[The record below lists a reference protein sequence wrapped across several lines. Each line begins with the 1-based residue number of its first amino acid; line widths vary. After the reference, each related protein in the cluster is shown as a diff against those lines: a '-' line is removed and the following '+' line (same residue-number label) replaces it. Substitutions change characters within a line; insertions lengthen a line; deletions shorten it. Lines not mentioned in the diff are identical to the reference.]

1 MTDTNC
7 IVVLVACPLGDAA
20 DALAKAIVESRLAAC
35 VNRLPGVRSTYR
47 WQGKVTCDEEALLM
61 VKSTREAFPALAAFV
76 ANHHPYDVPEIV
88 ALPVVAGHAPYLDWV
103 ESNVDVSHA
112 ALTRS

>member
-7 IVVLVACPLGDAA
+7 LVVLVACPAGDAA
-20 DALAKAIVESRLAAC
+20 DTLARSIVESGLAAC

-47 WQGKVTCDEEALLM
+47 WRGEVTCDEEALLM
-61 VKSTREAFPALAAFV
+61 AKTTREAYPALAEFV
-76 ANHHPYDVPEIV
+76 ASRHPYEVPEIV

>member
-1 MTDTNC
+1 MTETPC
-7 IVVLVACPLGDAA
+7 LVVLVACPAGEAA
-20 DALAKAIVESRLAAC
+20 DTLARALVESRLAAC

-47 WQGKVTCDEEALLM
+47 WQGEVTCDEEALLV
-61 VKSTREAFPALAAFV
+61 VKTTRGAYPALAAFV
-76 ANHHPYDVPEIV
+76 ASHHPYDVPEIV
-88 ALPVVAGHAPYLDWV
+88 ALSVVAGHAPYLDWV